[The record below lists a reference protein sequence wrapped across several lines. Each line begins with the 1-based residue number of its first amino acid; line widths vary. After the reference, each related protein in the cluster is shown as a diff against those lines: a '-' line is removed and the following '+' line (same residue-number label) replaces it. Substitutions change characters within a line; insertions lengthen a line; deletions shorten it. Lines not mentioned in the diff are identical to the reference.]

1 MNDRESFKGL
11 MEGVAGIRG
20 VIGGGLTPDVA
31 CRYASAYG
39 TMIGGGEIVVGL
51 DGRPTGR
58 MLFNAVCA
66 GLQSVGCQVL
76 DIGVVP
82 TPTIQV
88 IIKKRGSSGGLA
100 ITASHNPQ
108 EWNALKFF
116 SPSSLFL
123 DEAEGRELK
132 EILNR
137 GDFAYVSWDRLGAL
151 TAYDKA
157 IEDHIKAILSI
168 PYLDLSLIR
177 RRNFKVAVDC
187 VNAAGSII
195 FPELLMELGCT
206 VIKLNCE
213 PTGIFPRGAEPL
225 PENLKALAA
234 HVVES
239 GADLGFAVDPDSDRL
254 AIIDERGQPI
264 GEEYSLV
271 MAVDFVLK
279 LKPGPVTTNISTT
292 RALDDLTDKYGV
304 ELHRT
309 KVGEVHVAKKM
320 ALVGA
325 VIGGEGNGGVILPE
339 VHLGRDAPVG
349 AALAL
354 QYLAATDK
362 SMSEV
367 VAELPQYHIVKQ
379 KIKLERLTP
388 EAIIDGIADSMPGAM
403 IDRTDGIKFSF
414 PRRWVQVRPSNT
426 EPILRIF
433 AEAPQKEAA
442 EDLCLETKDKI
453 IALDKGGE

>member
-1 MNDRESFKGL
+1 MKDKEQFNGL
-11 MEGVAGIRG
+11 MEGVAGVRG
-20 VIGGGLTPDVA
+20 VIGRGLTPDLA

-39 TMIGGGEIVVGL
+39 TMIGGGEIVVGM
-51 DGRPTGR
+51 DGRPTGK

-66 GLQSVGCQVL
+66 GLQAVGCQVL

-82 TPTIQV
+82 TPTIQL
-88 IIKKRGSSGGLA
+88 IIKKRGSSGGVA

-123 DEAEGRELK
+123 DEAEGSELK
-132 EILNR
+132 GILNR
-137 GDFAYVSWDRLGAL
+137 CDFAYAAWDRLGTL

-157 IEDHIKAILSI
+157 IEDHIKAILRI
-168 PYLDLSLIR
+168 PYLDLPSIR

-187 VNAAGSII
+187 VNAAGSVI

-206 VIKLNCE
+206 VVKLNCE

-225 PENLKALAA
+225 PHNLKALSA

-239 GADLGFAVDPDSDRL
+239 GSDLGFAVDPDSDRL
-254 AIIDERGQPI
+254 AIVNERGQPI

-271 MAVDFVLK
+271 IAVDFVLNHK
-279 LKPGPVTTNISTT
+279 LGPVTANISTT
-292 RALDDLTDKYGV
+292 RALDDLTEKYGV
-304 ELHRT
+304 KLHRT

-349 AALAL
+349 AVLTL
-354 QYLAATDK
+354 QYLAATDN
-362 SMSEV
+362 SMSEA
-367 VAELPQYHIVKQ
+367 VAKLPQYHIVKE
-379 KIKLERLTP
+379 KIELQRLTP
-388 EAIIDGIADSMPGAM
+388 DAVIDGIADSMPQAV

-426 EPILRIF
+426 EPIIRVF
-433 AEAPQKEAA
+433 AEAPQKETANNM
-442 EDLCLETKDKI
+442 CLEIVAKI
-453 IALDKGGE
+453 NALDKGEE